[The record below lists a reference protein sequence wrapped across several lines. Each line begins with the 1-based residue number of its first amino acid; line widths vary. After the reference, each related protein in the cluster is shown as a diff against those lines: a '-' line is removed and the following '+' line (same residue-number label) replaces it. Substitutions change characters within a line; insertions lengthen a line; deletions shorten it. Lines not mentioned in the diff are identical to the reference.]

1 MNASHLICSTT
12 EGVQIDTNAE
22 RCIYIYL
29 ISGKVSARRS
39 FQSHHFCAA
48 RAPCFSISG
57 KVSARRSFQSH
68 HFCAARAPCFSENIF
83 SESRKFVRRGEFHLA
98 RYLVPAAVVVYC
110 TVWWMLDGSVGFR
123 LFCGVGCSSEIHT
136 SGIAA
141 VVPTATQEDWD
152 TYQACPRN
160 PTTQTILR
168 YEYDS
173 SSKKNR

>member
-29 ISGKVSARRS
+29 
-39 FQSHHFCAA
+39 
-48 RAPCFSISG
+48 ISG

-110 TVWWMLDGSVGFR
+110 TVVDARRICRISVVLWGWLLVRNTHLRNRCSCAHCDARR
-123 LFCGVGCSSEIHT
+123 LGYV
-136 SGIAA
+136 SGM
-141 VVPTATQEDWD
+141 PSKP
-152 TYQACPRN
+152 YYPNN
-160 PTTQTILR
+160 PTVR
-168 YEYDS
+168 V
-173 SSKKNR
+173 